1 MDLTGEHSTATKASA
16 RPQESASAGT
26 TLRSVLASIPDFAL
40 AGAFL
45 ITWLYP
51 FALGET
57 AVQYHLLTM
66 LLEFIIVH
74 SSAFMGSVAFSRDP
88 ASPRLRNI
96 FGLGLFYSLFV
107 GGFALGFKTWW
118 PLYAF
123 WGLTLNRM
131 LGILIGDAPVGKE
144 RQYVQAGWAL
154 SAMYYLGGTFAT
166 LLLPVPALGMTHEVR
181 AALDL
186 PGSGV
191 WVDEPQRVLAFGV
204 LYFGLTGVGELL
216 GWARN
221 EKFLKGVP
229 ARPA

>member
-1 MDLTGEHSTATKASA
+1 MTSVRSTATKFSA
-16 RPQESASAGT
+16 RPQESVSAGT
-26 TLRSVLASIPDFAL
+26 TLRGVLASIPDFAL

-45 ITWLYP
+45 ITWLNPY
-51 FALGET
+51 ALGEK
-57 AVQYHLLTM
+57 AVQYYLLTM

-88 ASPRLRNI
+88 ATRRARNI

-107 GGFALGFKTWW
+107 GGFALGYKTWW

-144 RQYVQAGWAL
+144 RQYVQAGWGL
-154 SAMYYLGGTFAT
+154 SAMYYLGGAFAT
-166 LLLPVPALGMTHEVR
+166 LWIPVPALGITREVR

-191 WVDEPQRVLAFGV
+191 WIDEPQRVLAFGV
-204 LYFGLTGVGELL
+204 LYFGLTGVGEVL

-229 ARPA
+229 AERA